1 MIFWIASYPK
11 SGNTWLRS
19 LISTYY
25 FTKDGEY
32 NEKLLKK
39 IDQFPTRKYF
49 LDFNYDPK
57 IVGDTCKYWI
67 KAQEKLNVDK
77 KLKFFKT
84 HNAFGKVNNFDF
96 TNSENS
102 TGCIYIVRDPR
113 NVITSVMNHYE
124 LDEDRAFNWMTNE
137 KQYIYDVE
145 KVNQVGYSDFQFIS
159 SWDLNYKSWKVQKKV
174 RTKFI
179 RYEDLSNQTFYVF
192 KEIIEFINQIIKS
205 NEKINLEKIKRT
217 LRSTSFS
224 KMKKKELENGFSEAI
239 NSQKNKNKKIVFFN
253 LGPDNDWKK
262 ILNEKLKN
270 KLNKKYE
277 KQLEELSYI

>member
-192 KEIIEFINQIIKS
+192 KEIIEFINQIIKN

-217 LRSTSFS
+217 LRSTSFL
-224 KMKKKELENGFSEAI
+224 KMKKKELENGFSESI

-277 KQLEELSYI
+277 KQLEELSYN